1 MSKTIEQAKEL
12 TLPFIAVRGT
22 VAFPGVQINLQ
33 LIREASLRAFAAAS
47 ESDGKIFLLTQKN
60 PEVEEP
66 SHKDLY
72 HVGTVCA
79 IKRVNRSDDSL
90 AVVFEGLCRA
100 KVTELHTDGD
110 IPYATVIY
118 KTVHVEEEASGDS
131 EEKREAILK
140 MAEASK
146 NIHPILNDE
155 LLKAATALK
164 TPGIF
169 CDFIAS
175 AALLNFKSK
184 QRILEVFHPLTR
196 LDRLLLVMEEEMQF
210 LQLEYD
216 IHAKVKQRI
225 DEHQR
230 DYFLREQVKVI
241 QQELGEDDDEIAE
254 YHERIEKA
262 ALPDQV
268 REKLLKE
275 LSRLA
280 KTPFG
285 AAEST
290 VLRNYIDTCLDIPWC
305 KVTEQVPTV
314 ADARKVLEA
323 EHAGLEKV
331 KKRILEY
338 VAVKQISPDVKN
350 QILCLVG
357 PPGVGKTSIA
367 ISIAH
372 AMKRKYARISLGGVR
387 DESDIRGHR
396 KTYVGAMPGRIA
408 EALTN
413 AGVRNP
419 VIILDEIDKLA
430 KSLQGDPASALLE
443 VLDPEQNKHFRDHF
457 LELPMDLSD
466 CLFIATANDFDGIPL
481 PLIDRMEIITLSSYS
496 RTEKFHIA
504 KRHLL
509 PKQLSRHGLSRRA
522 VKLTD
527 EALLELID
535 FYTREAGVRNLER
548 EIASLARKAAVRI
561 AEEGCKTVRI
571 TAKTV
576 NELLGKRKYLKE
588 ELEKTNPVG
597 VVNGLAYTQ
606 SGGDLLK
613 VEVAIM
619 EGEGKVTLTGQ
630 LGEVM
635 KESAS
640 LAVSYIRTMADK
652 LGIAPDF
659 YKKKDIH
666 VHFPEGAIPK
676 DGPSAGVAMA
686 CALASALSGAPTR
699 RDVAMTG
706 EITLRGHVLPIG
718 GLKEKTMAAYASGI
732 STVLIPADNE
742 KDLDEIDAEVR
753 EALHFVFCREIKD
766 AFDAVLLDTDK
777 KTNRE
782 DEHSPLLPP
791 VKERVATQVF
801 R

>member
-1 MSKTIEQAKEL
+1 
-12 TLPFIAVRGT
+12 
-22 VAFPGVQINLQ
+22 
-33 LIREASLRAFAAAS
+33 
-47 ESDGKIFLLTQKN
+47 
-60 PEVEEP
+60 
-66 SHKDLY
+66 
-72 HVGTVCA
+72 
-79 IKRVNRSDDSL
+79 
-90 AVVFEGLCRA
+90 
-100 KVTELHTDGD
+100 
-110 IPYATVIY
+110 
-118 KTVHVEEEASGDS
+118 
-131 EEKREAILK
+131 
-140 MAEASK
+140 
-146 NIHPILNDE
+146 
-155 LLKAATALK
+155 
-164 TPGIF
+164 
-169 CDFIAS
+169 
-175 AALLNFKSK
+175 
-184 QRILEVFHPLTR
+184 
-196 LDRLLLVMEEEMQF
+196 
-210 LQLEYD
+210 
-216 IHAKVKQRI
+216 
-225 DEHQR
+225 
-230 DYFLREQVKVI
+230 
-241 QQELGEDDDEIAE
+241 
-254 YHERIEKA
+254 
-262 ALPDQV
+262 
-268 REKLLKE
+268 
-275 LSRLA
+275 LA

-305 KVTEQVPTV
+305 IATEQTPTV
-314 ADARKVLEA
+314 AEARKVLDA
-323 EHAGLEKV
+323 DHAGLEKV

-357 PPGVGKTSIA
+357 PPGVGKTSVA
-367 ISIAH
+367 ISIAR

-408 EALTN
+408 EALTT
-413 AGVRNP
+413 AGVNNP

-509 PKQLSRHGLSRRA
+509 PKQLTRHGLSKRA
-522 VKLTD
+522 LKLTD
-527 EALLELID
+527 DALFELID

-548 EIASLARKAAVRI
+548 EIASLARKAAVHI
-561 AEEGCKTVRI
+561 ADEGCKTVRI

-576 NELLGKRKYLKE
+576 NEMLGKRKYLKE

-613 VEVAIM
+613 VEVAVM
-619 EGEGKVTLTGQ
+619 DGDGKVTLTGQ

-640 LAVSYIRTMADK
+640 LAISYIRTVANK

-666 VHFPEGAIPK
+666 IHFPEGAVPK
-676 DGPSAGVAMA
+676 DGPSAGVAMS

-732 STVLIPADNE
+732 TTVLLPAENE

-753 EALHFVFCREIKD
+753 DALQFVFCREIKD
-766 AFDAVLLDTDK
+766 AFEVVLLDTNQSADK
-777 KTNRE
+777 ENNL
-782 DEHSPLLPP
+782 SPIIPT
-791 VKERVATQVF
+791 VTDATVTQVF